1 MHSTLRLVIVGL
13 LGASFAAVAAAQ
25 EPAEQ
30 AQPPASDPFENF
42 LGQHDADGDGKVSLA
57 EVVAPQEARFK
68 ETDTNAD
75 GFVSVEEVRQSFAA
89 RVPPEAQQ
97 KLKERGLPDLSE
109 AVIKELDKNGDGKA
123 DLDEFKQPTVEGFK
137 HMDGDGDGFAT
148 SDEVEA
154 FFGAMRER
162 LRQMRQQ
169 GDQQPAQ

>member
-13 LGASFAAVAAAQ
+13 LGVSFVAVAAAQ
-25 EPAEQ
+25 EPTEQ
-30 AQPPASDPFENF
+30 VQPPAGSPFENF
-42 LGQHDADGDGKVSLA
+42 LGQHDTDGDGKVSLA
-57 EVVAPQEARFK
+57 EVVAPQEVRFK

-75 GFVSVEEVRQSFAA
+75 GFVSLEEIQQSFAA

-109 AVIKELDKNGDGKA
+109 AVIQELDKNGDGKA
-123 DLDEFKQPTVEGFK
+123 DLGEFKQPTEEGFK
-137 HMDGDGDGFAT
+137 HMDADGDGFAT
-148 SDEVEA
+148 SDEIEA